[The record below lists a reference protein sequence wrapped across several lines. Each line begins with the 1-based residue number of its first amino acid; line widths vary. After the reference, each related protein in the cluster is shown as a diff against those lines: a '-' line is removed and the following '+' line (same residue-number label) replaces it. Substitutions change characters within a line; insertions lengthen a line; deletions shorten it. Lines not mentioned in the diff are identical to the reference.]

1 MASETTSDTSAADG
15 PRGGSGHAA
24 SAGSGL
30 SPSTRAAAAVAILLC
45 GITLVFGLLNK
56 HRCTGPAFDENGRST
71 PNYAERNFQD
81 ACYSDIQFLWLGR
94 GVDDHVFPYV
104 HGDITAEG
112 QLVGGTLE
120 YPVLTG
126 MLIWAGAAPADT
138 DAGFL
143 LGSAAVLAPFGLLT
157 AWLLGRLAGWRALL
171 WALGPP
177 LVLYAFHNWDLPVV
191 AAAVAALFV
200 VRALRGSLRSRAGWA
215 AVLLGVGAALKL
227 YPAVFVVPLA
237 LYVYVESRRSP
248 DIGRRSAVREALRV
262 PLLAGGVV
270 AAVNL
275 PFALA
280 GFDGWW
286 ASIEF
291 QGQRQADGTSNSIWY
306 WGVRHLFSGDV
317 AFQQFTDVVSPVAVL
332 AALALAC
339 GVGWERAQR
348 EGSFPLLQV
357 CAAALCGFLLLHKVH
372 SPQYTLWLLPMFV
385 LLRVRWGWIVAY
397 LTADV
402 AMGIGVF
409 RWYGDFEQP
418 IAEGFAPQAVVIG
431 VWGRAALLAGLFVAF
446 LAARA
451 VTDRRP
457 AGPSPLGQGPF
468 DQDSPFDP
476 DSPVDA
482 GSPFDAPPRDV
493 PGADADSAD
502 DRAGPRRSSDDTR
515 GSTTAS
521 RAPDSTPPIGS
532 SSPEPGPEGHR
543 TGSADGR

>member
-15 PRGGSGHAA
+15 PPGDPGRGTA
-24 SAGSGL
+24 AGSGP
-30 SPSTRAAAAVAILLC
+30 SPSTRAAAAAAILLC
-45 GITLVFGLLNK
+45 GITLAFGLLNK
-56 HRCTGPAFDENGRST
+56 HRCTGPSFDENGRST
-71 PNYAERNFQD
+71 PNYAERNYHD

-94 GVDDHVFPYV
+94 DVDNHVLPYV
-104 HGDITAEG
+104 HGDITPDG
-112 QLVGGTLE
+112 RLVGGTLE

-126 MLIWAGAAPADT
+126 MLIWAGAAFADT
-138 DAGFL
+138 DAEFL
-143 LGSAAVLAPFGLLT
+143 LGSAVLLAPFGLLT

-191 AAAVAALFV
+191 AAAVAAFFV
-200 VRALRGSLRSRAGWA
+200 LQSPRGSLRSRAGWA
-215 AVLLGVGAALKL
+215 AVLLGVGAVLKL
-227 YPAVFVVPLA
+227 YPALFVVPLA
-237 LYVYVESRRSP
+237 LYVYVESRRGAG
-248 DIGRRSAVREALRV
+248 DDRDVGRSRAVREALRV

-275 PFALA
+275 PFVLA

-317 AFQQFTDVVSPVAVL
+317 AFQQFTDVVSPLAVL
-332 AALALAC
+332 TALALAC
-339 GVGWERAQR
+339 GVGWDRAQR

-385 LLRVRWGWIVAY
+385 LLRVRWGWIAGY
-397 LTADV
+397 LAADV
-402 AMGIGVF
+402 ALGVGVF
-409 RWYGDFEQP
+409 RWYGDFEQSV
-418 IAEGFAPQAVVIG
+418 ADGFAAQAVVIG

-446 LAARA
+446 LTSRA
-451 VTDRRP
+451 VTDRTP
-457 AGPSPLGQGPF
+457 AGPLSPGYRPF
-468 DQDSPFDP
+468 HVDSGADSPFD
-476 DSPVDA
+476 V
-482 GSPFDAPPRDV
+482 PPRDV
-493 PGADADSAD
+493 LGEAVADSVADSA
-502 DRAGPRRSSDDTR
+502 AGLRRSSDDIR
-515 GSTTAS
+515 GRTTAS

-532 SSPEPGPEGHR
+532 SSPEPGPDGQR
-543 TGSADGR
+543 TRSDDGR